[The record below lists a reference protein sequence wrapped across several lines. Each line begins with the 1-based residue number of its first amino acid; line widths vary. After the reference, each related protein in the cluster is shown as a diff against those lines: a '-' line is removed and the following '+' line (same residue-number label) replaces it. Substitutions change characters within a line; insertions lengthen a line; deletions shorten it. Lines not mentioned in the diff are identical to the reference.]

1 MDQHYYEQMISTIRS
16 VNDRAKV
23 IPLKY
28 TGLNKKGGS
37 TLAYEFENTETHER
51 YFLKITPNEDN
62 GGGELRV
69 LPKVNQLFKNEV
81 LTEPDAI
88 KRLGYIPVPT
98 IITDDPAKFNSEF
111 SGLFKP
117 EENLIQ
123 LQTAALGEHA
133 ERELPESVTDRL
145 SILLAFAKLLRT
157 CAKNKIA
164 YVDIKP
170 LEHLFWIKQAGQVRI
185 TLIDWGIARANA
197 EPALLADDI
206 RKFCLMMPEVI
217 YGKKM
222 ADLQYRGKLTY
233 PIQTENRTAL
243 TPLLSTFT
251 FNSELPPLSSE
262 YAALISDLLTGSLNE
277 LRVQNRCVSIWDAII
292 TALDQARLAT
302 QNASADT
309 QENTAALKER
319 AEAALKQNSPRDL
332 AAALPM
338 RQMTLSGHP
347 GWITAALRFTQAW
360 YGRVDLIPHI
370 EFDLTVKAVAA
381 GDIPGAENS
390 YGRLLEIIKNKLAQ
404 GQTQPEL
411 REHIGV
417 YLETIRQA
425 LQAWSYMDRYEKKKL
440 TDAQF
445 LQELSTSTLR
455 VSDPI
460 LSDVYYGIKEGKKET
475 PIPVRSGGDEPEDS
489 APQSDNQNKEK
500 SKAPETPLQKPV
512 KPKDEKAEQSAE
524 AKPEAKPSTAE
535 KSSDPLIDNV
545 IKTANALRL
554 EADRTENFNMLRPTG
569 FFQRLNDLC
578 MNNRSAF
585 ENREV
590 RKATDPL
597 LASIIDR
604 IDLWSQNIRPE
615 KYFVTQEAVDSI
627 DWIQLVSP
635 IVYTAPIFYE
645 AHEMVLGA
653 VVKSRLSEIFQS
665 IYYSLAKEQTA
676 GEPPEILQKVGQIK
690 ILRKRLD
697 MENLNYIR
705 SLIDRGEFEAANQVI
720 NLHYSESPY
729 TFDQLNNEIS
739 MKRKEQAD
747 QKTLSIIDSVL
758 NDLSS
763 NDTKLQTAR
772 HLNSPKSAAMVSDR
786 FFTFKNRG
794 TQLFDLQDELSRTK
808 NAIQEQKKTIR
819 SMRIL
824 SIGALLAAIITAVIA
839 ALLLLSTNNRNNQL
853 QTSLNI
859 IGTSAAQY
867 QTENNTLLQS
877 IALTAAVQ
885 PQFPTAAPTDIPTPT
900 MIPTLAPVTA
910 EENVEEL
917 IMRQPPTAI
926 PTQTM
931 SPADQ
936 RLENLIGKNATLTL
950 SPTIQLYSSNALTT
964 QLGTVFSYTNP
975 ITGRV
980 ISYDDRA
987 INIEVPFNIGRSQV
1001 ATSNNTD
1008 VNAQTYV
1015 RLYSNVPSETQQIFV
1030 TTSIVSLAEPVTDC
1044 TDSNKS
1050 FCHGTFSIWLDRTL
1064 AESSLQ

>member
-1 MDQHYYEQMISTIRS
+1 MDQHYYDQMINTITS
-16 VNDRAKV
+16 VNDRTKT

-37 TLAYEFENTETHER
+37 TLAYEFENPETHER

-111 SGLFKP
+111 SQLFKP

-123 LQTAALGEHA
+123 LQTAAPGEHA
-133 ERELPESVTDRL
+133 ERELPESITDRL
-145 SILLAFAKLLRT
+145 SILLPFAKLLRT

-302 QNASADT
+302 QNASADA

-319 AEAALKQNSPRDL
+319 AQAALKQNTPRDL

-425 LQAWSYMDRYEKKKL
+425 LQAWSYMDRYEKKQL

-460 LSDVYYGIKEGKKET
+460 LSDVYYSIKEGKNEAS
-475 PIPVRSGGDEPEDS
+475 IPAPNRIDQ
-489 APQSDNQNKEK
+489 PQSPAAQTVNRSTEKEQV
-500 SKAPETPLQKPV
+500 TPQKTPHQKTD
-512 KPKDEKAEQSAE
+512 KPKEQKAQQPIEP
-524 AKPEAKPSTAE
+524 KPDTTE

-645 AHEMVLGA
+645 ARETVLGA

-853 QTSLNI
+853 QSSLNI

-885 PQFPTAAPTDIPTPT
+885 PQFPTPVPTVIPTPT
-900 MIPTLAPVTA
+900 MIPTLAPITA
-910 EENVEEL
+910 EENVEEI
-917 IMRQPPTAI
+917 IMREPTAI

-936 RLENLIGKNATLTL
+936 RLESLIGKNATLTL
-950 SPTIQLYSSNALTT
+950 SPTIQLYSTSALTT

-980 ISYDDRA
+980 VSYDDRT
-987 INIEVPFNIGRSQV
+987 INIVVPFNIGRSQV

-1030 TTSIVSLAEPVTDC
+1030 TTGIVSLAEPVTDC

>member
-1 MDQHYYEQMISTIRS
+1 MDQHYYDQMISTITS

-28 TGLNKKGGS
+28 TGLNKKGGT
-37 TLAYEFENTETHER
+37 TLAYEFENPETHER

-98 IITDDPAKFNSEF
+98 IITDDPTKFNGEF
-111 SGLFKP
+111 SALFNSD
-117 EENLIQ
+117 ENLIQ
-123 LQTAALGEHA
+123 LQTAAPGDHA
-133 ERELPESVTDRL
+133 ERELPESITDRL
-145 SILLAFAKLLRT
+145 SILLPFAKLLRT

-170 LEHLFWIKQAGQVRI
+170 LEHLFWIKQAGQIRI

-206 RKFCLMMPEVI
+206 RKFCLMIPEII

-233 PIQTENRTAL
+233 PIQTEDRTAL

-251 FNSELPPLSSE
+251 FNSELPPLSTE

-292 TALDQARLAT
+292 NALDQARLST
-302 QNASADT
+302 QNPNP
-309 QENTAALKER
+309 QENTSALKER
-319 AEAALKQNSPRDL
+319 AQTALKQNTPRDL
-332 AAALPM
+332 ASALPM
-338 RQMTLSGHP
+338 RQMTLNGHP

-360 YGRVDLIPHI
+360 YTRVDLIPHI
-370 EFDLTVKAVAA
+370 EFDLTVKAIAD
-381 GDIPGAENS
+381 GDIPQAENT
-390 YGRLLEIIKNKLAQ
+390 YQRLHEIINNKLTQ

-411 REHIGV
+411 REHIRT
-417 YLETIRQA
+417 YLDTIYQA
-425 LQAWSYMDRYEKKKL
+425 LQAWSYLDRYHKKQL
-440 TDAQF
+440 TDAQL

-460 LSDVYYGIKEGKKET
+460 LSDLYYGIKEGKKET
-475 PIPVRSGGDEPEDS
+475 PLPVRSGGDESEGS
-489 APQSDNQNKEK
+489 ASQSENHKKEK
-500 SKAPETPLQKPV
+500 VKAPETSLQKSV
-512 KPKDEKAEQSAE
+512 KPKDEKSEQPAEE
-524 AKPEAKPSTAE
+524 KPEAKLNIAE

-545 IKTANALRL
+545 IKTAGALRL

-585 ENREV
+585 ENPDV
-590 RKATDPL
+590 RKITDPL
-597 LASIIDR
+597 LTSIIDK

-627 DWIQLVSP
+627 DWIQLISP

-645 AHEMVLGA
+645 ARETVLGA

-729 TFDQLNNEIS
+729 TFDQLNNEIN

-808 NAIQEQKKTIR
+808 NSIQEQKKTIR
-819 SMRIL
+819 SMRIV
-824 SIGALLAAIITAVIA
+824 SIASLLAAVITAVIA

-867 QTENNTLLQS
+867 QADNNNLLQA

-885 PQFPTAAPTDIPTPT
+885 PQFPTPVPTDIPTPT
-900 MIPTLAPVTA
+900 MIPTLAPITA
-910 EENVEEL
+910 EGTEEEI
-917 IMRQPPTAI
+917 IMREPTAI
-926 PTQTM
+926 PTRTM
-931 SPADQ
+931 SAADQ

-950 SPTIQLYSSNALTT
+950 SPTIQLYSSSTLTT

-980 ISYDDRA
+980 VSYDDRT
-987 INIEVPFNIGRSQV
+987 INIVVPFNIGRSQV

-1030 TTSIVSLAEPVTDC
+1030 TTGIVSLAEPVTDC

-1064 AESSLQ
+1064 AENNLQ